1 MFSAQIIHDPESA
14 VAKTLPQ
21 AIQKLDALMKRG
33 NANSRWGHNISN
45 SAKDLEEVYHHD
57 FIRYLANPA
66 GYTQNGNC
74 NQQIE
79 DMITKTIP
87 PEGKAFIPED
97 LEQRYTSVKKGSN
110 YDILVENLTLEDSSD
125 DEKNPL

>member
-14 VAKTLPQ
+14 VAKTLSQ
-21 AIQKLDALMKRG
+21 AIQKLDALMRCG
-33 NANSRWGHNISN
+33 NAAKQWGHNISH

-66 GYTQNGNC
+66 GYTQDGNT

-87 PEGKAFIPED
+87 QEGKAFIPKD
-97 LEQRYTSVKKGSN
+97 LKQRYTSVQKGCN
-110 YDILVENLTLEDSSD
+110 YDILVENLPLEDSSD
-125 DEKNPL
+125 DEKNPN